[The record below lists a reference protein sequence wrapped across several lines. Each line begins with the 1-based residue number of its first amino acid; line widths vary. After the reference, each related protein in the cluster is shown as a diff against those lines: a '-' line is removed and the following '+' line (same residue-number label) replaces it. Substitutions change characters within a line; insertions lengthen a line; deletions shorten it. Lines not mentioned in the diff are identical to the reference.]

1 MEKKKGNE
9 MQIFL
14 LMLALVVIMVIVA
27 VNYLYRPLLEER
39 NALRDENYNLNV
51 RYIELYNMSA
61 NEAFWKDEINKS
73 RQAISKVLNRYS
85 AGNTPEKS
93 IKFVSDMEEEL
104 QLRVPDL
111 TFSAA
116 NLLTSVTMPMVHDM
130 GDGNETYSIEYY
142 DVNLLKETLS
152 FNYTCDYEQLKKM
165 SDYFGA
171 YPERMNIES
180 ITVNY
185 NSETN
190 ELEGNT
196 ILNMYAVTGTDK
208 QYQEPAITDIRLG
221 EDNIFAQ

>member
-14 LMLALVVIMVIVA
+14 LMLALVVIIVVVA
-27 VNYLYRPLLEER
+27 INYLYRPLLNER
-39 NALRDENYNLNV
+39 QALRDENFELNK
-51 RYIELYNMSA
+51 RYIELYNMSV
-61 NEAFWKDEINKS
+61 NEDFWKDEINKS
-73 RQAISKVLNRYS
+73 RDAISEVLDRYS

-130 GDGNETYSIEYY
+130 GGENETYSIEYY
-142 DVNLLKETLS
+142 DVSLLKETLS
-152 FNYTCDYEQLKKM
+152 FNYTCNYDQLKKM
-165 SDYFGA
+165 ADYFSA
-171 YPERMNIES
+171 FPERMNIES

-185 NSETN
+185 SSETN

-208 QYQEPAITDIRLG
+208 KYQEPEISDIRLG
-221 EDNIFAQ
+221 EENIFAQ